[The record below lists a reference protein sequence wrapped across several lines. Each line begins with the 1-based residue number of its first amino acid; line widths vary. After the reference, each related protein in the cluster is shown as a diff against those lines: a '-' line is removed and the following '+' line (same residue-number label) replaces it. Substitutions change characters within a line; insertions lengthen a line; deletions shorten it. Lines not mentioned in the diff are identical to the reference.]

1 MLTDVDIRNLPEMLK
16 KMMKSE
22 KFNPQQ
28 LMQMVAPMIFPT
40 SKISFSMLTK
50 LLNLWILKTANSI
63 GN

>member
-28 LMQMVAPMIFPT
+28 LMQMVAPMMQGTCNIFREVMHG
-40 SKISFSMLTK
+40 KRIFMIFLQ
-50 LLNLWILKTANSI
+50 KTTA
-63 GN
+63 

>member
-28 LMQMVAPMIFPT
+28 LMQMVAPMMQGTVTFLEKYCT
-40 SKISFSMLTK
+40 ERGFL
-50 LLNLWILKTANSI
+50 
-63 GN
+63 